1 MATWK
6 ETGSGKDSADV
17 SGAPLYGIEFNSAKS
32 SGIYN
37 GSTLQPKAC
46 QTLIII
52 KAWKAL
58 GWTVVASPNIAALA
72 EALNSN
78 EPWFV
83 VHAPALFLAFPGL
96 LTKTPP
102 FDFIRWSNSP

>member
-6 ETGSGKDSADV
+6 ETGSGKDSAEI
-17 SGAPLYGIEFNSAKS
+17 SGAPLYGIEFNAAKS

-52 KAWKAL
+52 KVWRAA
-58 GWTVVASPNIAALA
+58 GWTLDPLYAEFAALA
-72 EALNSN
+72 E
-78 EPWFV
+78 
-83 VHAPALFLAFPGL
+83 
-96 LTKTPP
+96 K
-102 FDFIRWSNSP
+102 

>member
-6 ETGSGKDSADV
+6 ETVSGKDSAEI
-17 SGAPLYGIEFNSAKS
+17 SGAPLYGIEFNAAKS

-52 KAWKAL
+52 K
-58 GWTVVASPNIAALA
+58 V
-72 EALNSN
+72 
-78 EPWFV
+78 
-83 VHAPALFLAFPGL
+83 
-96 LTKTPP
+96 
-102 FDFIRWSNSP
+102 